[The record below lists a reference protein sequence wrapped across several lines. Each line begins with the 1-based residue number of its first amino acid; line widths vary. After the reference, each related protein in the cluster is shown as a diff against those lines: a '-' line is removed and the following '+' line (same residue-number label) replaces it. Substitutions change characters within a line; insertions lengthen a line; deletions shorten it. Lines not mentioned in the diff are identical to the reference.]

1 MTGVT
6 TSDCIVPYQMTKTG
20 NWNKIITMKKLFTE
34 IPLIEDDRIILRK
47 IIDNDAAALDDLIHS
62 EIVYHY
68 EPTYLFERQFTDVHE
83 MIRNLY
89 GECFEKKQN
98 LILGIEFKEKGQLS
112 GIAEF
117 YDYKEHLHMV
127 SIGYRLRKG
136 FWNNGIATESAKM
149 MADYLF
155 NQTDVEIITAST
167 MIENRSS
174 AHVLEKNGF
183 LMTSS
188 GNPEDWG
195 HKNPT
200 MADRWFL

>member
-1 MTGVT
+1 
-6 TSDCIVPYQMTKTG
+6 
-20 NWNKIITMKKLFTE
+20 MKKLFDE
-34 IPLIEDDRIILRK
+34 IPLIEGECIILRK
-47 IIDNDAAALDDLIHS
+47 IMDKDADALDDMIHS
-62 EIVYHY
+62 DIVYHY

-98 LILGIEFKEKGQLS
+98 LFLGIVFKEEDQFC
-112 GIAEF
+112 GISEI
-117 YDYKEHLHMV
+117 YDYRPKLHMA
-127 SIGYRLRKG
+127 SIGYRLRKAY
-136 FWNNGIATESAKM
+136 WNNGIATEAAKM

-167 MIENRSS
+167 MIENRAS

-183 LMTSS
+183 TMTSK
-188 GNPEDWG
+188 GYPEDWG

>member
-1 MTGVT
+1 
-6 TSDCIVPYQMTKTG
+6 
-20 NWNKIITMKKLFTE
+20 MKKLFTE
-34 IPLIEDDRIILRK
+34 IPLIEDERIILRK
-47 IIDNDAAALDDLIHS
+47 ITDEDADALDDMIHS

-83 MIRNLY
+83 VLRNLY
-89 GECFEKKQN
+89 GECYQKKQN
-98 LILGIEFKEKGQLS
+98 LFLGIVFKEKNEFC

-136 FWNNGIATESAKM
+136 YWNNGIATDTAKM

-155 NQTDVEIITAST
+155 SQTDVEIITAST
-167 MIENRSS
+167 MIENRAS

-183 LMTSS
+183 IMTST
-188 GNPEDWG
+188 GYPEDWG
-195 HKNPT
+195 HKDPT